1 MLLKLAVKC
10 AAPGVRV
17 HAVTFET
24 VLHPSCDLDIAK
36 QVAKETGAIH
46 KIIFLDEFEDERIKK
61 NPKNRCYLC
70 KKSLFEKLLAYADEA
85 GAETIL
91 EGTNE
96 DDLHVYRPG
105 LAAVRELGVKSPLA
119 EAHLTKPEV
128 PALARKEGISVAN
141 RPAVPCLATRLPY
154 GSELNFEVLK
164 KIDEGEQ
171 YMKSLG
177 FEIVRIRLHANV
189 ARIEVPVAEFGKFM
203 EQREA
208 VLAKLKELG
217 FVYVTLDMEG
227 FRSGSMDVDAH
238 DD

>member
-1 MLLKLAVKC
+1 
-10 AAPGVRV
+10 
-17 HAVTFET
+17 
-24 VLHPSCDLDIAK
+24 
-36 QVAKETGAIH
+36 
-46 KIIFLDEFEDERIKK
+46 
-61 NPKNRCYLC
+61 
-70 KKSLFEKLLAYADEA
+70 LFEKLLAYADEA

-128 PALARKEGISVAN
+128 RALARKEGISVAN
-141 RPAVPCLATRLPY
+141 RPAAPCLATRLPY

>member
-1 MLLKLAVKC
+1 M
-10 AAPGVRV
+10 
-17 HAVTFET
+17 
-24 VLHPSCDLDIAK
+24 
-36 QVAKETGAIH
+36 
-46 KIIFLDEFEDERIKK
+46 
-61 NPKNRCYLC
+61 
-70 KKSLFEKLLAYADEA
+70 FEKLLAYADEA

-105 LAAVRELGVKSPLA
+105 LVAVRELGVKSPLA

-128 PALARKEGISVAN
+128 RALAKKEGISVAN
-141 RPAVPCLATRLPY
+141 RPAAPCLATRLPY
-154 GSELNFEVLK
+154 GSELDFEVLK

-177 FEIVRIRLHANV
+177 FEIVRIRLHGNV
-189 ARIEVPVAEFGKFM
+189 TRIEVPVAEFGKFM

-227 FRSGSMDVDAH
+227 FRSGSMDVDV
-238 DD
+238 DK